1 MLCEYLSWQCKKR
14 SFSLQ
19 MLKFIQSGR
28 QNSAQLLRA
37 PGRVVSHNIVNPCHA
52 ILSQQTSPITT
63 TRGFRKEIYQESFA
77 KRKKEQRLVPD
88 SDPFGLPVACL
99 KAVACG
105 LVLATVIG
113 IATGCYNSKFRAE
126 LRTTFPYAALWVDF
140 IKGEEK
146 VEEQRKNESSTINDS
161 PFDTELRAG
170 MLEVKKD

>member
-1 MLCEYLSWQCKKR
+1 
-14 SFSLQ
+14 

-28 QNSAQLLRA
+28 QNILQLLRA
-37 PGRVVSHNIVNPCHA
+37 PGRVVPTITHNRVNPCHA
-52 ILSQQTSPITT
+52 ILSQQTFPITT

-88 SDPFGLPVACL
+88 SDPLALPVACL

-140 IKGEEK
+140 IMGEEK
-146 VEEQRKNESSTINDS
+146 VEEERKNESSTINDG